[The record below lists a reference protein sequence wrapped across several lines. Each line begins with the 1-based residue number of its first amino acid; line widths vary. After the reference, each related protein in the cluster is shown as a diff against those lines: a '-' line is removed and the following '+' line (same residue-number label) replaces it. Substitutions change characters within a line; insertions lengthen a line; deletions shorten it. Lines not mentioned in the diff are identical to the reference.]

1 MSFQELW
8 HLLTTI
14 NTVTIITFILA
25 FATVAHMLSQRHK
38 PSSMI
43 AWMVIILAVPYIG
56 VPFYIVFSGR
66 KIDKIIKSKKRIQLK
81 KFYEVGDILEHPV
94 EKLLRANAI
103 AGAVGENDVILCK
116 DGVEAYE
123 RLADML
129 NRAEKSIY
137 ITTYILKED
146 EVTKN
151 IIKILTKKAKEGMD
165 VKLLID
171 SIGSLRL
178 ELNPSLLKPLKEA
191 GGDYRF
197 FMSIIRKPITSKLNL
212 RNHRKMIIVDGKEV
226 LSGGMNIAKEYMA
239 PYPHKKMWVDLSF
252 IIKGR
257 AAMHYLEIFK
267 FDWEFETSE
276 TLDPPFEVLD
286 KLKYD
291 GSIIQVVPSGPD
303 VERDALYEAVLA
315 QIFLSTKRVWIV
327 SPYFIP
333 DDSLLDALIVAKH
346 KGVDVKII
354 TAKISDHF
362 FLDVARRG
370 YLREL
375 YNENIDILLYKTKMI
390 HAKAMLFDD
399 VAVMGSS
406 NFDIRSFFYNFE
418 TASFFYTK
426 ENIETLRIWIEQL
439 FPQCDRGIK
448 PTNRLGVLYENIF
461 KLMAPV
467 L

>member
-151 IIKILTKKAKEGMD
+151 IIKILTKKAKEGVD

-197 FMSIIRKPITSKLNL
+197 FMY
-212 RNHRKMIIVDGKEV
+212 V
-226 LSGGMNIAKEYMA
+226 
-239 PYPHKKMWVDLSF
+239 
-252 IIKGR
+252 
-257 AAMHYLEIFK
+257 
-267 FDWEFETSE
+267 
-276 TLDPPFEVLD
+276 
-286 KLKYD
+286 
-291 GSIIQVVPSGPD
+291 
-303 VERDALYEAVLA
+303 
-315 QIFLSTKRVWIV
+315 
-327 SPYFIP
+327 
-333 DDSLLDALIVAKH
+333 
-346 KGVDVKII
+346 
-354 TAKISDHF
+354 
-362 FLDVARRG
+362 
-370 YLREL
+370 
-375 YNENIDILLYKTKMI
+375 YNQ
-390 HAKAMLFDD
+390 KAD
-399 VAVMGSS
+399 
-406 NFDIRSFFYNFE
+406 NFE
-418 TASFFYTK
+418 TKS
-426 ENIETLRIWIEQL
+426 
-439 FPQCDRGIK
+439 
-448 PTNRLGVLYENIF
+448 
-461 KLMAPV
+461 
-467 L
+467 